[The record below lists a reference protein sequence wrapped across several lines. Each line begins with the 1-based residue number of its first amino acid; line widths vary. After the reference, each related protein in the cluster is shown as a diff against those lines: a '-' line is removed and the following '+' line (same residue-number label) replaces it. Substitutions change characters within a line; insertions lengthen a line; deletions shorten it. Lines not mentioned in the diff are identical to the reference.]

1 MVNPLLDIYM
11 LCTLNS
17 GVYGIT
23 PDYDVI
29 SIHELLANEI
39 VSGRFNPLYTEFHFL
54 EVLLRL
60 LIPCVIHISTS
71 TMS

>member
-23 PDYDVI
+23 PDYNVI
-29 SIHELLANEI
+29 SIHELLANKWQI
-39 VSGRFNPLYTEFHFL
+39 
-54 EVLLRL
+54 
-60 LIPCVIHISTS
+60 
-71 TMS
+71 